1 MATDQK
7 KLRKA
12 ELIRS
17 FKELPES
24 ATVED
29 FAEHLA
35 YILGI
40 EQGLADAEAGR
51 VIPHEELLERIRS
64 WGTEEGAN
72 EGIKRKV
79 VQSLA
84 RLPDDATAE
93 DIEYRVYVVLKIE
106 RALAESAAGNKV
118 SHEEARERLKHWL
131 E

>member
-1 MATDQK
+1 MATEQK

-17 FKELPES
+17 LKELPES

-35 YILGI
+35 RILGI
-40 EQGLADAEAGR
+40 EQGIADVEAGR
-51 VIPHEELLERIRS
+51 TIPHEELLERIRS
-64 WGTEEGAN
+64 WQTGEGAN

-93 DIEYRVYVVLKIE
+93 DVEYRVYVVLKIE

-118 SHEEARERLKHWL
+118 SHEEARERLKQWL
-131 E
+131 K